1 MYSKIATKLNRWGSW
16 REKSVNRRIFS
27 AMMTVGVFT
36 VFAKAASASKDLA
49 MAYQFGAGDALDA
62 FLMAWLVPTFAIN
75 LVSGS
80 LNAALI
86 PTYIQVLN
94 QEGAD
99 AAQRLFASTMVCNLI
114 LMLFVMVA
122 LTFAGPYLLPLLASG
137 FSQDKLLLTGA
148 LYKVLLPCLVL
159 TGVATTWHAVLNARE
174 RFAMSA
180 VAPSVSAL
188 LTTILIVLWADRMG
202 IYALAWGA
210 VAGFAA
216 EVVILGWWLRHAGV
230 SLCPRWH
237 GITVPLRQVWA
248 QYAPMLA
255 GAFLMGGTD
264 VVGQSLAATLGSGS
278 NAVLSYGSKLPSLI
292 VGVGTLA
299 VSTAVLP
306 YFSRLVASGDYPALR
321 HTVITYAKLVVC
333 ATVPLTLLAVYYSE
347 PLVHALFQRG
357 AFTVENAQRVAW
369 VQSLYLLQIP
379 PYTLGILAV
388 RLISSLQ
395 ANHILMWSS
404 ASNLVIS
411 VILNYVLMQWLSVA
425 GIALATSVMY
435 LLSMMFLVYMASRL
449 INQRECVQQ
458 TIVMA

>member
-1 MYSKIATKLNRWGSW
+1 M
-16 REKSVNRRIFS
+16 NRRIFS
-27 AMMTVGVFT
+27 AMMTVGVLT
-36 VFAKAASASKDLA
+36 VLAKAASASKDLA
-49 MAYQFGAGDALDA
+49 TAYQFGAGDALDA
-62 FLMAWLVPTFAIN
+62 FLIAWLVPTFAIN

-86 PTYIQVLN
+86 PSYIQVLN
-94 QEGAD
+94 QAGAE
-99 AAQRLFASTMVCNLI
+99 AAQRLFASTMVCNLV
-114 LMLFVMVA
+114 LMFLVIVS

-137 FSQDKLLLTGA
+137 FNQDKLALTGD
-148 LYKVLLPCLVL
+148 LYDVLLPCLML

-180 VAPSVSAL
+180 VTPSVSAL
-188 LTTILIVLWADRMG
+188 VTTMLIVLCADRMG

-210 VAGFAA
+210 VAGFAVEA
-216 EVVILGWWLRHAGV
+216 MILGWWLRRAGI
-230 SLCPRWH
+230 SLLPRWH
-237 GITVPLRQVWA
+237 GVTAPLRQVWA

-264 VVGQSLAATLGSGS
+264 IVGQSLAASLGSGS
-278 NAVLSYGSKLPSLI
+278 NAALSYGSKLPSLV

-306 YFSRLVASGDYPALR
+306 YFSRLVASGDFRALR
-321 HTVITYAKLVVC
+321 HTVITYARLVVC
-333 ATVPLTLLAVYYSE
+333 ATIPLTFLTVYYSE

-357 AFTVENAQRVAW
+357 AFTAEDAQRVAW

-404 ASNLVIS
+404 ASNLMVS
-411 VILNYVLMQWLSVA
+411 LLLNYVLMQWLSVA
-425 GIALATSVMY
+425 GIALATSLMY
-435 LLSMMFLVYMASRL
+435 LFSMIFLVYMASRL
-449 INQRECVQQ
+449 INERESLGR
-458 TIVMA
+458 IISAA